1 MPSSGER
8 CDALRVPMRV
18 SVFGVDGRNDGSNR
32 IEEELLELRDKL
44 GAMDRHAGLV
54 TDQGE

>member
-1 MPSSGER
+1 
-8 CDALRVPMRV
+8 MRV